1 MPQYD
6 RGGRGTVN
14 GIVETEMFPYVGWLV
29 YNMGGIHMG
38 ESRNG
43 KGRDY
48 RLHEDAECVIMN
60 KKYFF

>member
-1 MPQYD
+1 M
-6 RGGRGTVN
+6 N